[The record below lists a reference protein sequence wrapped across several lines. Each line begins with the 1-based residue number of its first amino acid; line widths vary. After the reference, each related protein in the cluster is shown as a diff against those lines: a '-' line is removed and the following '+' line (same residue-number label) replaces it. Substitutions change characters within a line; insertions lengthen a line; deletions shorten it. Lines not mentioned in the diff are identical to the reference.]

1 MSCIEMT
8 DIDGDAVTITTRGDF
23 SWITCTSGRDEVTVG
38 PLLTAQISDSALQTS
53 S

>member
-1 MSCIEMT
+1 MNYIEMS

-38 PLLTAQISDSALQTS
+38 PVLTARIFDSALQMS